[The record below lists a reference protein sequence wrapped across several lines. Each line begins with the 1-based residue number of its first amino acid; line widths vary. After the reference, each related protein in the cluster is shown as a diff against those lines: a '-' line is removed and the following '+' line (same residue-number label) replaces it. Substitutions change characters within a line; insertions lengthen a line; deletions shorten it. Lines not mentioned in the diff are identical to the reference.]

1 LSIVGRKSEP
11 GVYVSEVVRGGTA
24 DNDGRLLQGDQILAI
39 NGDDVTNALQEHV
52 AAILK
57 TCSGRVTLKVGRWKL
72 STGGDTSSDKKKSKS
87 RSPAATPSSATEHEI
102 SVASVQSERSPAKED
117 TAPPKLAVVTNP
129 PEDQMPTKAASPLA
143 SVVTPVQPTA
153 EPTVAAAQPKDVSPP
168 PVSSPKLSS
177 PAPAKKPSASLSQRS
192 AEEIVRAG
200 PTSSEIKMI
209 RDLYEEGSESML
221 IELNKVPQ
229 QTLGMGIGKRAR
241 GILVTS
247 LLESSAAATAQLH
260 VGDRL
265 MAVNGKP
272 VTDQASAVEYVKAS
286 GERLVLQ
293 IARPMEDESADARK
307 WVFVNAHLHAC
318 LLIGHPIRYRRTQT

>member
-1 LSIVGRKSEP
+1 MSIVGRKCEP
-11 GVYVSEVVRGGTA
+11 GVYLSEVVKGGTA
-24 DNDGRLLQGDQILAI
+24 DCDGRLMQGDQILAI
-39 NGDDVTNALQEHV
+39 NGDDVTNALQEQV

-57 TCSGRVTLKVGRWKL
+57 TCTGKVHLKVGRWKL
-72 STGGDTSSDKKKSKS
+72 TASEKAERRAAASASKSKS
-87 RSPAATPSSATEHEI
+87 PSGGAATPSITDQEVSAADSSTTTAGDTAAKG
-102 SVASVQSERSPAKED
+102 SVSPAMTTTSVQSPTPSGSGGARPAMPVE
-117 TAPPKLAVVTNP
+117 VNVT
-129 PEDQMPTKAASPLA
+129 TKS
-143 SVVTPVQPTA
+143 T
-153 EPTVAAAQPKDVSPP
+153 
-168 PVSSPKLSS
+168 
-177 PAPAKKPSASLSQRS
+177 PSASVSPKTSTTDVVAPPAAPVITPAAVSLTDTSAIEKKMSVSATSQRS

-200 PTSSEIKMI
+200 PVANEIKMI
-209 RDLYEEGSESML
+209 RDLYEEGSDSLL

-247 LLESSAAATAQLH
+247 LLEGSAAASANLR

-293 IARPMEDESADARK
+293 VARPRSLNGDEMK
-307 WVFVNAHLHAC
+307 
-318 LLIGHPIRYRRTQT
+318 